1 MALDFGVIALV
12 LLAAVL
18 HASWNALVK
27 SGGDRL
33 VVLALVIVTPGVI
46 SALALPLVAA
56 PEAASWPYLL
66 ASALIHYLY
75 FAALFWAYEHGDL
88 SQVYPIAR
96 GSAPLLV
103 AVGAWLLA
111 GEALTTPEWLG
122 VLVVSVGIVSL
133 AWRRG
138 GWQSAAWRDGEL
150 KAVGFAVLTGLTIA
164 GYSVADGMGVRRA
177 ESELGYILWLF
188 AFKWPPLLAWAL
200 WRRRGRWQSA
210 FRPYLRRGLFGG
222 LLTGAAYG
230 TVIWCMS
237 LGPMAHIVALRETS
251 VLIAAAIGTLLLKEP
266 FGRHRIAAAA
276 VVAAGAV
283 LLNVG

>member
-1 MALDFGVIALV
+1 MALDIGVIALV

-33 VVLALVIVTPGVI
+33 VVLSLVMVTPGVL
-46 SALALPLVAA
+46 SALAIPFVIP
-56 PEAASWPYLL
+56 PEAASWPFLL
-66 ASALIHYLY
+66 ASVLIHYVY
-75 FAALFWAYEHGDL
+75 YGALFWAYEHGDL

-111 GEALTTPEWLG
+111 GETLSSAEWLG
-122 VLVVSVGIVSL
+122 VLVVSAGIVSL

-150 KAVGFAVLTGLTIA
+150 KALGFALLTGLTIA

-177 ESELGYILWLF
+177 GSELGYILWLL
-188 AFKWPPLLAWAL
+188 AAETPPLIGWAL
-200 WRRRGRWQSA
+200 WRRRGRWRSA
-210 FRPYLRRGLFGG
+210 FTPYLKRGFAGG
-222 LLTGAAYG
+222 LLTGIAYG
-230 TVIWCMS
+230 IVIWCMS
-237 LGPMAHIVALRETS
+237 LGPMAHVVALRETS